1 MTSISKN
8 FYIDKLEDIVNKYN
22 NTYHRTIK
30 IKPLD
35 VKLNTYIYS
44 SKEINDKDSQFKT
57 GDIVQIGLRN
67 FYY

>member
-44 SKEINDKDSQFKT
+44 SKEINDKDSQFKI

>member
-8 FYIDKLEDIVNKYN
+8 VYIDKLEDIVSKYN
-22 NTYHRTIK
+22 NTHHRTIK
-30 IKPLD
+30 IKPVD

-44 SKEINDKDSQFKT
+44 SKEINDKDSQFKI